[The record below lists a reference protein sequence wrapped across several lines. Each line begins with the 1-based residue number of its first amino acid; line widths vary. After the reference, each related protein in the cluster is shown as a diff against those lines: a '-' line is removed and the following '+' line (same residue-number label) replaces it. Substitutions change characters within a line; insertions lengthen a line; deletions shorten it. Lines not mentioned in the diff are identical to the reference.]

1 MMAAG
6 DADLA
11 MEIQEDVVHCLGNL
25 TLSGYNS
32 TLSNQNFVRKQSK
45 TEITAA
51 GQKMDIGYKNGLYL
65 NELLFNVDDSEDSLS
80 KAEVWTKDYI
90 ESRNV
95 RMAELVCDQFRFV
108 GEPL

>member
-80 KAEVWTKDYI
+80 KAKVWTKDYI
-90 ESRNV
+90 ESRNL
-95 RMAELVCDQFRFV
+95 RMVEIMCEQFRFI
-108 GEPL
+108 GE